1 MVGEPPPQG
10 AVGGVEAR
18 LATDC
23 QSPAVTSLPR
33 ATLLW
38 AGWSRDTHGAGGVWC
53 RGSRPASA
61 RRSLIIVPHTPR
73 QCLPPGSPRAFTPA
87 SWGGGGR
94 RLARYRRVMVS
105 GHSKRRCRRHLL
117 SSATDACSTR
127 VCPGGLCVCVCAL
140 SLLFARREGVEKA
153 GARLG
158 GWGRACGGGRTGH
171 EGAEVDESCSEG
183 RPPVRSGRASLPVW
197 PPTLPPSGQLST
209 ALPRASWRRRGP
221 PPAGTTTSCG
231 TGMASLLAST
241 WRTRARQSTW
251 STWSRTLCL
260 PFARWASRPQC

>member
-1 MVGEPPPQG
+1 MIPLRGGGGGWGTTTSGCCGWRGGALGNGLPIPGRDLVAASDA
-10 AVGGVEAR
+10 AVGWMEQRHAWGGRGVVQGLTAGIGK
-18 LATDC
+18 
-23 QSPAVTSLPR
+23 AVTHHR
-33 ATLLW
+33 T
-38 AGWSRDTHGAGGVWC
+38 
-53 RGSRPASA
+53 
-61 RRSLIIVPHTPR
+61 PHTPTMP
-73 QCLPPGSPRAFTPA
+73 PPGSPRAFTPA

-183 RPPVRSGRASLPVW
+183 RPRAGGGRGGC
-197 PPTLPPSGQLST
+197 PPSSPGGLLVRVCWRAAGGRNRGGTPIPRLADSGSDSPLGPDCDR
-209 ALPRASWRRRGP
+209 LPAACVWIG
-221 PPAGTTTSCG
+221 
-231 TGMASLLAST
+231 
-241 WRTRARQSTW
+241 
-251 STWSRTLCL
+251 
-260 PFARWASRPQC
+260 

>member
-1 MVGEPPPQG
+1 M
-10 AVGGVEAR
+10 GGVEAR

-183 RPPVRSGRASLPVW
+183 RPRAGGGRGGC
-197 PPTLPPSGQLST
+197 PPSSPGGLLVRVCWRAAGGRNRGGTPIPRLADSGSDSPLGPDCDR
-209 ALPRASWRRRGP
+209 LPAACVWIG
-221 PPAGTTTSCG
+221 
-231 TGMASLLAST
+231 
-241 WRTRARQSTW
+241 
-251 STWSRTLCL
+251 
-260 PFARWASRPQC
+260 

>member
-1 MVGEPPPQG
+1 M
-10 AVGGVEAR
+10 GGVEAR

-183 RPPVRSGRASLPVW
+183 RPRAGGGRGGC
-197 PPTLPPSGQLST
+197 PPSSPGGVLVRVCWRAAGGRNRGGTPIPRLADSGSDSPLGPDCDR
-209 ALPRASWRRRGP
+209 LPAACVWIG
-221 PPAGTTTSCG
+221 
-231 TGMASLLAST
+231 
-241 WRTRARQSTW
+241 
-251 STWSRTLCL
+251 
-260 PFARWASRPQC
+260 

>member
-117 SSATDACSTR
+117 SSAKDACSTR

-183 RPPVRSGRASLPVW
+183 RPRAGGGRGGC
-197 PPTLPPSGQLST
+197 PPSSPGGVLVRVCWRAAGGRNRGGTPIPRLADSGSDSPLGPDCDR
-209 ALPRASWRRRGP
+209 LPAACVWIG
-221 PPAGTTTSCG
+221 
-231 TGMASLLAST
+231 
-241 WRTRARQSTW
+241 
-251 STWSRTLCL
+251 
-260 PFARWASRPQC
+260 

>member
-1 MVGEPPPQG
+1 M
-10 AVGGVEAR
+10 
-18 LATDC
+18 ATDC

-183 RPPVRSGRASLPVW
+183 RPRAGGGRGGC
-197 PPTLPPSGQLST
+197 PPSSPGGVLVRVCWRAAGGRNRGGTPIPRLADSGSDSPLGPDCDR
-209 ALPRASWRRRGP
+209 LPAACVWIG
-221 PPAGTTTSCG
+221 
-231 TGMASLLAST
+231 
-241 WRTRARQSTW
+241 
-251 STWSRTLCL
+251 
-260 PFARWASRPQC
+260 